1 MTGGQYKRLR
11 LLQKNP
17 EKATTLETAALE
29 AGRDRKQRRSLQI
42 GACSMLDSQRRNQN
56 VRESA
61 AYSEPYRAAGR
72 GGRHALARCAG
83 KCAGEVAL
91 WIPTGRAGH
100 RSRSD
105 DARST
110 FAGQRALARSIR

>member
-29 AGRDRKQRRSLQI
+29 AARGRKQRRSLQI
-42 GACSMLDSQRRNQN
+42 G
-56 VRESA
+56 
-61 AYSEPYRAAGR
+61 
-72 GGRHALARCAG
+72 
-83 KCAGEVAL
+83 
-91 WIPTGRAGH
+91 
-100 RSRSD
+100 D

-110 FAGQRALARSIR
+110 FAGPRALARSIR